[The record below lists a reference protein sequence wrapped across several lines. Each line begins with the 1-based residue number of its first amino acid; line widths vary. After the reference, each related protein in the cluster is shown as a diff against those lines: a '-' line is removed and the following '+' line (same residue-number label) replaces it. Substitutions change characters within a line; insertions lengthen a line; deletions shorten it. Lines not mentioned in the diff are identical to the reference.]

1 MAFVVY
7 LTKTTEDFVVSPRSA
22 LFLLPVFVAVLI
34 TYKGFNSAEN
44 GIFKGSLFLALSLL
58 VVFVILKFGL
68 SIEAVSESL
77 RSTIK
82 YGVENFTGMV
92 VNTVN
97 VHVVGIR
104 I

>member
-1 MAFVVY
+1 MRVT
-7 LTKTTEDFVVSPRSA
+7 TKGGRINID
-22 LFLLPVFVAVLI
+22 
-34 TYKGFNSAEN
+34 
-44 GIFKGSLFLALSLL
+44 
-58 VVFVILKFGL
+58 VFVILKFGL